1 VSKFRPPRRSGWRAP
16 WISGVLA
23 VLIAAA
29 LAGAGAVAG
38 AQEADPNA
46 DQSAVAEQGADQNE
60 DQGAGAQGG
69 ATTTTEGDDGGGD
82 DGAVGGATTTTAAGD
97 GAGGDGDGDGDADGD
112 GAAGEDTTTTTAAG
126 GGQGAAIDNSNFKD
140 LDPNSGVQTGTVFN
154 DTPYGEIPGNTP
166 QVLIQR
172 PGSGRIIPLNRE
184 LTVRARFDNFVPGF
198 FSNPQAEY
206 GLGTQRL
213 DENGNVQGHNHACF
227 QRISRRGTVPEE
239 TCNSFV
245 VMAQEGDSDIL
256 VGTAPPLTE
265 PGRYR
270 LCVDAA
276 AGNHY
281 PATRAFAQRGGP
293 VDCVRVLA
301 MDFNQL
307 NGANQ

>member
-1 VSKFRPPRRSGWRAP
+1 MSKFRPPRRSGWRAP
-16 WISGVLA
+16 WVSAVLA
-23 VLIAAA
+23 VLVAAA
-29 LAGAGAVAG
+29 LAGAGAAAG

-46 DQSAVAEQGADQNE
+46 DQSAVA
-60 DQGAGAQGG
+60 DQGANQDSGA
-69 ATTTTEGDDGGGD
+69 
-82 DGAVGGATTTTAAGD
+82 AAGD
-97 GAGGDGDGDGDADGD
+97 
-112 GAAGEDTTTTTAAG
+112 DTTTTTAAPDDGSG
-126 GGQGAAIDNSNFKD
+126 GGGDDPASTDTTGGDDPASTDTTGVDDGAEEPAA
-140 LDPNSGVQTGTVFN
+140 DPNGNIKNLPLNSGIQTGTVFN
-154 DTPYGEIPGNTP
+154 DVPYGEVPGKTP

-184 LTVRARFDNFVPGF
+184 LTVRARFSNFTPGF
-198 FSNPQAEY
+198 FSDPKAEY

-227 QRISRRGTVPEE
+227 QRVARDGSVPAE

-245 VMAQEGDSDIL
+245 VMSQEGTSDIL
-256 VGTAPPLTE
+256 TGIAPPLTE

-301 MDFNQL
+301 MDFRQL
-307 NGANQ
+307 RRQAANANP

>member
-16 WISGVLA
+16 WISAVLA

-29 LAGAGAVAG
+29 LAGAGAAAG

-46 DQSAVAEQGADQNE
+46 DQSAVA
-60 DQGAGAQGG
+60 DQGANQDQGG
-69 ATTTTEGDDGGGD
+69 GDGDDTTTTTAAPDDGGGD
-82 DGAVGGATTTTAAGD
+82 DATTTTAAGD
-97 GAGGDGDGDGDADGD
+97 DDGSGSGGDVFD
-112 GAAGEDTTTTTAAG
+112 DTTTTGADEDPAAEEP
-126 GGQGAAIDNSNFKD
+126 AADPNGNVND
-140 LDPNSGVQTGTVFN
+140 LPLNSGVQTGTVFN
-154 DTPYGEIPGNTP
+154 PVPYGEVPANTP

-184 LTVRARFDNFVPGF
+184 LTVRARFDNFQPGF

-206 GLGTQRL
+206 GVGTQRL
-213 DENGNVQGHNHACF
+213 NAEGNVQGHNHACF
-227 QRISRRGTVPEE
+227 QRVARDGSVPAE
-239 TCNSFV
+239 TCASFV
-245 VMAQEGDSDIL
+245 VMSQEGSSDVLTGI
-256 VGTAPPLTE
+256 APPLTE

-301 MDFNQL
+301 MDFRQLRNQ
-307 NGANQ
+307 NQ